1 MTHQGSGHPSAL
13 ALQKLST
20 FGKASIF
27 DCWVWRPGIVFLKF
41 VVFEILRSPL
51 FEENASPPETSDSAR
66 EASFSQGR
74 AMIFSWHPLWPV
86 VLCFLDATLRMCRT
100 RAERRPSGRRIRRG
114 AGRREARAARALAP
128 PSARA
133 RPLRPTAW
141 RGARRGGPCRASR
154 GVAGPQKDASRR
166 RRPARTRRGVAGR
179 RAARKRKR
187 WVATG
192 TRYPVPVHVAR
203 RTASFRGGRGAPC
216 GSLRSR
222 TEPQKSR
229 SGSSRFS
236 IF

>member
-1 MTHQGSGHPSAL
+1 MSHSRTPSACSSHSWQSNTHYFPAV

-27 DCWVWRPGIVFLKF
+27 DCWVWRPGIVFLKI
-41 VVFEILRSPL
+41 VVFEILRSPR

-133 RPLRPTAW
+133 RPLRPTAR
-141 RGARRGGPCRASR
+141 RGARRGGPYRASR
-154 GVAGPQKDASRR
+154 GVAGPQ
-166 RRPARTRRGVAGR
+166 RTRRGVAGR
-179 RAARKRKR
+179 QGR
-187 WVATG
+187 VE
-192 TRYPVPVHVAR
+192 
-203 RTASFRGGRGAPC
+203 ASPGAGRPEIESVG
-216 GSLRSR
+216 
-222 TEPQKSR
+222 
-229 SGSSRFS
+229 
-236 IF
+236 